1 MKRSHIVSILKNN
14 RFMCNKTKNKNKK
27 LFCKYCLQCF
37 SKGRVLLEHKEI
49 CLKINGRQILKW
61 RSDSIKFTNYF
72 KQLAVLFNIYANFKS
87 FLKGVR
93 GSDKKTILHAL
104 RNIRDIFLSVL
115 PLLMINLAN
124 HLLFTGEKLKNRF
137 IEVFLKSMDIA
148 KKW

>member
-49 CLKINGRQILKW
+49 CFKINGRQILKW
-61 RSDSIKFTNYF
+61 RSGSIKFTNYF

-93 GSDKKTILHAL
+93 GSDKKNNTSCTEKYQRHIPFSFA
-104 RNIRDIFLSVL
+104 SVDDKFSK
-115 PLLMINLAN
+115 PLVIYR
-124 HLLFTGEKLKNRF
+124 GKIEK
-137 IEVFLKSMDIA
+137 
-148 KKW
+148 